1 MQMMHIRKM
10 RVGMAH
16 WAVHMKMRMSHPR
29 IDRHF
34 MLMLMMRIVRVFV
47 LMCHRTVVVRVHVA
61 FGQMQHNTN
70 RHQNRGNAQLPSQRL
85 AHQ

>member
-16 WAVHMKMRMSHPR
+16 WAVHMNMRMSHPR
-29 IDRHF
+29 IDSHF

-47 LMCHRTVVVRVHVA
+47 LMCHRTVVVRVFVLMCHRTVVVRVHVA
-61 FGQMQHNTN
+61 FG
-70 RHQNRGNAQLPSQRL
+70 
-85 AHQ
+85 